1 MSSDYRKKN
10 DDTENDMS
18 GIIIED
24 NDVKVTGRADE
35 DTVQIDAES
44 VDVVLEKP
52 LSEDVP
58 TDADM
63 TPSHT
68 AKLQMEDSEDAFEQ
82 AAKDTDSVSSDE
94 NNSEDTVRRKKRE
107 VHGKKKKVL
116 QRIGWGVALV
126 QVILSVVLMVQ
137 VSALGMIPEKY
148 LVAASIVLLVLA
160 GLTVVSTFFSK
171 TIIPG
176 WIFGALIIIVAI
188 FGCVYLAR
196 TQAVLEEVTVD
207 ENEEVYKVDSIVL
220 AVLADD
226 QAQTMDD
233 AVLYN
238 FGIHKTLDRDNTDTV
253 IAEIEANAGI
263 ELTVTEYDDFSALIS
278 DLKSGAIQA
287 MIYNSAFNDT
297 IEETDENFSDEVRIL
312 DNHSIQTKVN
322 LTASDMNLTKEPF
335 TVYISGIDVYGEIG
349 QTSRSDVNML
359 VTVNPVTKEVLMT
372 TTPRDYY
379 VTLPNVSGDS
389 RDKLTHAGIYGIN
402 CSMDTLSQIYGI
414 RIDYYVRVNFDT
426 LKKVV
431 NALGGVDVYSEYEFT
446 THYKNGGYEI
456 KKGYNHMDGKT
467 ALAFARERYNVPG
480 GDEQRGRDQQA
491 VLKAILEKAM
501 SPSILTGYMGLMDSL
516 SGSFETNMSMNQIAS
531 VVKMQLADGASWD
544 IKSQSVTGTFGNEAC
559 YSTGWQ
565 RLSIMFPDEASVYV
579 ARKKILAVGGVALA
593 EDDPLYRT
601 FDVTDEDVAD
611 TESTSSDTQTV
622 ESEATES
629 TDTSGAAGDTNVS
642 GSTAGNLSDAGM
654 ADDST
659 SGQTADGNQTTTSV
673 PETVVNEDAQLDI
686 DASSGTLAYPSFW
699 TGFWTGMQ
707 TTEE

>member
-1 MSSDYRKKN
+1 MSSDYEKKS
-10 DDTENDMS
+10 DDTEIDMS

-24 NDVKVTGRADE
+24 NDVKVTGRADV
-35 DTVQIDAES
+35 DTN
-44 VDVVLEKP
+44 L
-52 LSEDVP
+52 
-58 TDADM
+58 
-63 TPSHT
+63 SHT
-68 AKLQMEDSEDAFEQ
+68 VKLQEDSSGDVFEQ
-82 AAKDTDSVSSDE
+82 AAKDADSVNEDE
-94 NNSEDTVRRKKRE
+94 NHPEGSVRRKKRE
-107 VHGKKKKVL
+107 VHGKKKKVM
-116 QRIGWGVALV
+116 QWIGWGVALV
-126 QVILSVVLMVQ
+126 QVILSVVLMIQ

-148 LVAASIVLLVLA
+148 LVVAGFALFVLA
-160 GLTVVSTFFSK
+160 GLTVASTFFGK

-176 WIFGALIIIVAI
+176 WIFGVLIIIISI
-188 FGCVYLAR
+188 FGCVYLGR
-196 TQAVLEEVTVD
+196 TQSVLEEVTMD
-207 ENEEVYKVDSIVL
+207 ADEEVYKVDSIVV
-220 AVLADD
+220 AVLQDD

-233 AVLYN
+233 ALLYN
-238 FGIHKTLDRDNTDTV
+238 FGIHKTLDRDNTNTV

-278 DLKSGAIQA
+278 ALKSGAIQA

-335 TVYISGIDVYGEIG
+335 TVYISGIDVYGKIG

-565 RLSIMFPDEASVYV
+565 RLSIMFPDEASIYA
-579 ARKKILAVGGVALA
+579 ARKKILAVGGVALT

-601 FDVTDEDVAD
+601 FDVTDEDAVAD
-611 TESTSSDTQTV
+611 TEGASADAQTT
-622 ESEATES
+622 ESES
-629 TDTSGAAGDTNVS
+629 T
-642 GSTAGNLSDAGM
+642 GSTADNLSDAG
-654 ADDST
+654 T
-659 SGQTADGNQTTTSV
+659 SGQPADGNQTTTSV

-707 TTEE
+707 TTKE

>member
-1 MSSDYRKKN
+1 MSSDYEKKN
-10 DDTENDMS
+10 DDTEIDMS

-24 NDVKVTGRADE
+24 NDVKVTGRADVDTNLSHTVKLQE
-35 DTVQIDAES
+35 DS
-44 VDVVLEKP
+44 
-52 LSEDVP
+52 SEDV
-58 TDADM
+58 
-63 TPSHT
+63 
-68 AKLQMEDSEDAFEQ
+68 FEQ
-82 AAKDTDSVSSDE
+82 AAKDADSVNEDE
-94 NNSEDTVRRKKRE
+94 NHPEGSVRRKKRE
-107 VHGKKKKVL
+107 VHGKKKKVM
-116 QRIGWGVALV
+116 QWIGWGVALV
-126 QVILSVVLMVQ
+126 QVILSVVLMIQ

-148 LVAASIVLLVLA
+148 LVVAGFALFVLA
-160 GLTVVSTFFSK
+160 GLTVASTFFGK

-176 WIFGALIIIVAI
+176 WIFGVLIIIISI
-188 FGCVYLAR
+188 FGCVYLGR
-196 TQAVLEEVTVD
+196 TQSVLEEVTMD
-207 ENEEVYKVDSIVL
+207 ADEEVYKVDSIVV
-220 AVLADD
+220 AVLQDD

-233 AVLYN
+233 ALLYN
-238 FGIHKTLDRDNTDTV
+238 FGIHKTLDRDNTNTV

-263 ELTVTEYDDFSALIS
+263 DLTVTEYDDFSALIS

-335 TVYISGIDVYGEIG
+335 TVYISGIDVYGKIG

-565 RLSIMFPDEASVYV
+565 RLSIMFPDEASIYA
-579 ARKKILAVGGVALA
+579 ARKKILAVGGVALT

-601 FDVTDEDVAD
+601 FDVTDEDAVAD
-611 TESTSSDTQTV
+611 TEGASADAQTT
-622 ESEATES
+622 ESES
-629 TDTSGAAGDTNVS
+629 T
-642 GSTAGNLSDAGM
+642 GSTADNLSDAG
-654 ADDST
+654 T

-707 TTEE
+707 TTKE

>member
-1 MSSDYRKKN
+1 MSSDYKKEN
-10 DDTENDMS
+10 DDTEIDMS

-24 NDVKVTGRADE
+24 NDVKVTGRADV
-35 DTVQIDAES
+35 DTN
-44 VDVVLEKP
+44 L
-52 LSEDVP
+52 
-58 TDADM
+58 
-63 TPSHT
+63 SHT
-68 AKLQMEDSEDAFEQ
+68 VKLQEDSSGDVFEQ
-82 AAKDTDSVSSDE
+82 AAKDADSVNEDE
-94 NNSEDTVRRKKRE
+94 KHPEGSVRRKKRE
-107 VHGKKKKVL
+107 VHGKKKKVM
-116 QRIGWGVALV
+116 QWIGWGVALV
-126 QVILSVVLMVQ
+126 QVILSVVLMIQ

-148 LVAASIVLLVLA
+148 LVAAGFALFVLA
-160 GLTVVSTFFSK
+160 GLTVASTFFGK

-176 WIFGALIIIVAI
+176 WIFGVLIIIISI
-188 FGCVYLAR
+188 FGCVYLGR
-196 TQAVLEEVTVD
+196 TQSVLEEVTMD
-207 ENEEVYKVDSIVL
+207 ADEEVYKVDSIVV
-220 AVLADD
+220 AVLQDD

-233 AVLYN
+233 ALLYN
-238 FGIHKTLDRDNTDTV
+238 FGIHKTLDRDNTNTV

-335 TVYISGIDVYGEIG
+335 TVYISGIDVYGKIG

-565 RLSIMFPDEASVYV
+565 RLSIMFPDEASIYA
-579 ARKKILAVGGVALA
+579 ARKKILAVGGVALT

-601 FDVTDEDVAD
+601 FDVTDEDAVTD
-611 TESTSSDTQTV
+611 TEDASADGQTT
-622 ESEATES
+622 ESES
-629 TDTSGAAGDTNVS
+629 T
-642 GSTAGNLSDAGM
+642 GSTADNLSDAG
-654 ADDST
+654 T

-707 TTEE
+707 TTKE

>member
-1 MSSDYRKKN
+1 M
-10 DDTENDMS
+10 
-18 GIIIED
+18 
-24 NDVKVTGRADE
+24 
-35 DTVQIDAES
+35 
-44 VDVVLEKP
+44 
-52 LSEDVP
+52 
-58 TDADM
+58 DAD
-63 TPSHT
+63 
-68 AKLQMEDSEDAFEQ
+68 
-82 AAKDTDSVSSDE
+82 
-94 NNSEDTVRRKKRE
+94 
-107 VHGKKKKVL
+107 
-116 QRIGWGVALV
+116 
-126 QVILSVVLMVQ
+126 
-137 VSALGMIPEKY
+137 
-148 LVAASIVLLVLA
+148 
-160 GLTVVSTFFSK
+160 
-171 TIIPG
+171 
-176 WIFGALIIIVAI
+176 
-188 FGCVYLAR
+188 
-196 TQAVLEEVTVD
+196 
-207 ENEEVYKVDSIVL
+207 EEVYKVDSIVV
-220 AVLADD
+220 AVLQDD

-233 AVLYN
+233 ALLYN
-238 FGIHKTLDRDNTDTV
+238 FGIHKTLDRDNTNTV

-278 DLKSGAIQA
+278 ALKSGAIQA

-335 TVYISGIDVYGEIG
+335 TVYISGIDVYGKIG

-565 RLSIMFPDEASVYV
+565 RLSIMFPDEASIYA
-579 ARKKILAVGGVALA
+579 ARKKILAVGGVALT

-601 FDVTDEDVAD
+601 FDVTDEDAVAD
-611 TESTSSDTQTV
+611 TEGASADGQTT
-622 ESEATES
+622 ESES
-629 TDTSGAAGDTNVS
+629 T
-642 GSTAGNLSDAGM
+642 GSTADNLSDAG
-654 ADDST
+654 T

-707 TTEE
+707 TTKE

>member
-10 DDTENDMS
+10 DDTEIDMS

-24 NDVKVTGRADE
+24 NDVKVTERV
-35 DTVQIDAES
+35 DTN
-44 VDVVLEKP
+44 L
-52 LSEDVP
+52 
-58 TDADM
+58 
-63 TPSHT
+63 SHT
-68 AKLQMEDSEDAFEQ
+68 AKLQEDSSEDVFEQ
-82 AAKDTDSVSSDE
+82 AAKDADRVNEDE
-94 NNSEDTVRRKKRE
+94 NHPEGNVRRKKRE
-107 VHGKKKKVL
+107 VHGKKRKVM
-116 QRIGWGVALV
+116 QWIGWGVAIV

-137 VSALGMIPEKY
+137 VGALGMIPEKY
-148 LVAASIVLLVLA
+148 LVAAGFALFILA
-160 GLTVVSTFFSK
+160 GLTVASTFFGK

-176 WIFGALIIIVAI
+176 WIFGVLIIIIAI
-188 FGCVYLAR
+188 FGCVYLGR
-196 TQAVLEEVTVD
+196 TQSVLKEVTMDAD
-207 ENEEVYKVDSIVL
+207 EDVYKVDSIVV
-220 AVLADD
+220 AVLQDD

-233 AVLYN
+233 ALLYN
-238 FGIHKTLDRDNTDTV
+238 FGIHKTLDRDNTNTV

-359 VTVNPVTKEVLMT
+359 VTVNPVTKEVMMT

-426 LKKVV
+426 LKKIV

-559 YSTGWQ
+559 FSTGWQ
-565 RLSIMFPDEASVYV
+565 RLSIMFPDEASIYA
-579 ARKKILAVGGVALA
+579 ARKKLLAVGGVALT

-601 FDVTDEDVAD
+601 FDVTDEDAVAD
-611 TESTSSDTQTV
+611 TEGASADGQTT
-622 ESEATES
+622 ESES
-629 TDTSGAAGDTNVS
+629 T
-642 GSTAGNLSDAGM
+642 GSTADNLSDAG
-654 ADDST
+654 T

>member
-1 MSSDYRKKN
+1 MSSDYEKKN
-10 DDTENDMS
+10 DDTEIDMS

-24 NDVKVTGRADE
+24 NDVKVTGRADVDTNLSHTVKLQE
-35 DTVQIDAES
+35 DS
-44 VDVVLEKP
+44 
-52 LSEDVP
+52 SEDV
-58 TDADM
+58 
-63 TPSHT
+63 
-68 AKLQMEDSEDAFEQ
+68 FEQ
-82 AAKDTDSVSSDE
+82 AAKDADSVNEDE
-94 NNSEDTVRRKKRE
+94 KHPEGSVRRKKRE
-107 VHGKKKKVL
+107 VHGKKKKVM
-116 QRIGWGVALV
+116 QWIGWGVALV
-126 QVILSVVLMVQ
+126 QVILSVVLMIQ

-148 LVAASIVLLVLA
+148 LVVAGFALFVLA
-160 GLTVVSTFFSK
+160 GLTVASTFFGK

-176 WIFGALIIIVAI
+176 WIFGVLIIIISI
-188 FGCVYLAR
+188 FGCVYLGR
-196 TQAVLEEVTVD
+196 TQSVLEEVTMD
-207 ENEEVYKVDSIVL
+207 ADEEVYKVDSIVV
-220 AVLADD
+220 AVLQDD

-233 AVLYN
+233 ALLYN
-238 FGIHKTLDRDNTDTV
+238 FGIHKTLDRDNTNTV

-278 DLKSGAIQA
+278 ALKSGAIQA

-335 TVYISGIDVYGEIG
+335 TVYISGIDVYGKIG

-565 RLSIMFPDEASVYV
+565 RLSIMFPDEASIYA
-579 ARKKILAVGGVALA
+579 ARKKILAVGGVALT

-601 FDVTDEDVAD
+601 FDVTDEDAVAD
-611 TESTSSDTQTV
+611 TEGASADAQTT
-622 ESEATES
+622 ESES
-629 TDTSGAAGDTNVS
+629 T
-642 GSTAGNLSDAGM
+642 GSTADNLSDAG
-654 ADDST
+654 T

-707 TTEE
+707 TTKE

>member
-1 MSSDYRKKN
+1 MSSDYEKKN
-10 DDTENDMS
+10 DDTEIDMS

-24 NDVKVTGRADE
+24 NDVKVTGRADVDTNLSHTVKLQE
-35 DTVQIDAES
+35 DS
-44 VDVVLEKP
+44 
-52 LSEDVP
+52 SEDV
-58 TDADM
+58 
-63 TPSHT
+63 
-68 AKLQMEDSEDAFEQ
+68 FEQ
-82 AAKDTDSVSSDE
+82 AAKDADSVNEDE
-94 NNSEDTVRRKKRE
+94 KHPEGSVRRKKRE
-107 VHGKKKKVL
+107 VHGKKKKVM
-116 QRIGWGVALV
+116 QWIGWGVALV
-126 QVILSVVLMVQ
+126 QVILSVVLMIQ

-148 LVAASIVLLVLA
+148 LVVAGFALFVLA
-160 GLTVVSTFFSK
+160 GLTVASTFFGK

-176 WIFGALIIIVAI
+176 WIFGVLIIIISI
-188 FGCVYLAR
+188 FGCVYLGR
-196 TQAVLEEVTVD
+196 TQSVLEEVTMD
-207 ENEEVYKVDSIVL
+207 ADEEVYKVDSIVV
-220 AVLADD
+220 AVLQDD

-233 AVLYN
+233 ALLYN
-238 FGIHKTLDRDNTDTV
+238 FGIHKTLDRDNTNTV

-278 DLKSGAIQA
+278 ALKSGAIQA

-335 TVYISGIDVYGEIG
+335 TVYISGIDVYGKIG
-349 QTSRSDVNML
+349 QTIRSDVYML

-565 RLSIMFPDEASVYV
+565 RLSIMFPDEASIYA
-579 ARKKILAVGGVALA
+579 ARKKILAVGGVALT

-601 FDVTDEDVAD
+601 FDVTDEDAVAD
-611 TESTSSDTQTV
+611 TEGASADAQTT
-622 ESEATES
+622 ESES
-629 TDTSGAAGDTNVS
+629 T
-642 GSTAGNLSDAGM
+642 GSTADNLSDAG
-654 ADDST
+654 T

-707 TTEE
+707 TTKE

>member
-1 MSSDYRKKN
+1 
-10 DDTENDMS
+10 MS

-24 NDVKVTGRADE
+24 NDVKVTGRADV
-35 DTVQIDAES
+35 DTN
-44 VDVVLEKP
+44 L
-52 LSEDVP
+52 
-58 TDADM
+58 
-63 TPSHT
+63 SHT
-68 AKLQMEDSEDAFEQ
+68 VKLQEDSSGDVFEQ
-82 AAKDTDSVSSDE
+82 AAKDADSVNEDE
-94 NNSEDTVRRKKRE
+94 NHPEGSVRRKKRE
-107 VHGKKKKVL
+107 VHGKKKKVM
-116 QRIGWGVALV
+116 QWIGWGVALV
-126 QVILSVVLMVQ
+126 QVILSVVLMIQ

-148 LVAASIVLLVLA
+148 LVVAGFALFVLA
-160 GLTVVSTFFSK
+160 GLTVASTFFGK

-176 WIFGALIIIVAI
+176 WILGVLIIIISI
-188 FGCVYLAR
+188 FGCVYLGR
-196 TQAVLEEVTVD
+196 TQSVLEEVTMD
-207 ENEEVYKVDSIVL
+207 ADEEVYKVDSIVV
-220 AVLADD
+220 AVLQDD

-233 AVLYN
+233 ALLYN
-238 FGIHKTLDRDNTDTV
+238 FGIHKTLDRDNTNTV

-278 DLKSGAIQA
+278 ALKSGAIQA

-335 TVYISGIDVYGEIG
+335 TVYISGIDVYGKIG

-565 RLSIMFPDEASVYV
+565 RLSIMFPDEASIYA
-579 ARKKILAVGGVALA
+579 ARKKILAVGGVALT

-601 FDVTDEDVAD
+601 FDVTDEDAVAD
-611 TESTSSDTQTV
+611 TEGASADAQTT
-622 ESEATES
+622 ESES
-629 TDTSGAAGDTNVS
+629 T
-642 GSTAGNLSDAGM
+642 GSTADNLSDAG
-654 ADDST
+654 T

-707 TTEE
+707 TTKE

>member
-1 MSSDYRKKN
+1 MSSDYEKKN
-10 DDTENDMS
+10 DDTEIDMS

-24 NDVKVTGRADE
+24 NDVKVTERV
-35 DTVQIDAES
+35 DTN
-44 VDVVLEKP
+44 L
-52 LSEDVP
+52 
-58 TDADM
+58 
-63 TPSHT
+63 SHT
-68 AKLQMEDSEDAFEQ
+68 AKLQEDSSEDVFEQ
-82 AAKDTDSVSSDE
+82 AAKDADSVNEDE
-94 NNSEDTVRRKKRE
+94 KHPEGSVRRKKRE
-107 VHGKKKKVL
+107 VHGKKKKVM
-116 QRIGWGVALV
+116 QWIGWGVALV
-126 QVILSVVLMVQ
+126 QVILSVVLMIQ

-148 LVAASIVLLVLA
+148 LVAAGFALFVLA
-160 GLTVVSTFFSK
+160 GLTVASTFFGK

-176 WIFGALIIIVAI
+176 WIFGVLIIIISI
-188 FGCVYLAR
+188 FGCVYLGR
-196 TQAVLEEVTVD
+196 TQSVLKEVTMDAD
-207 ENEEVYKVDSIVL
+207 EDVYKVDSIVV
-220 AVLADD
+220 AVLQDD

-233 AVLYN
+233 ALLYN
-238 FGIHKTLDRDNTDTV
+238 FGILKTLDRDNTNTV

-426 LKKVV
+426 LKKIV

-565 RLSIMFPDEASVYV
+565 RLSIMFPDEASVYA
-579 ARKKILAVGGVALA
+579 ARKKLLAVGGVALT

-601 FDVTDEDVAD
+601 FDVTDEDAVAD
-611 TESTSSDTQTV
+611 TEGASADDQTT
-622 ESEATES
+622 ESES
-629 TDTSGAAGDTNVS
+629 T
-642 GSTAGNLSDAGM
+642 GSTADNLSDAG
-654 ADDST
+654 T
-659 SGQTADGNQTTTSV
+659 SGQIADGNQTTTSV

-707 TTEE
+707 TTKE

>member
-1 MSSDYRKKN
+1 MSSDYEKKN
-10 DDTENDMS
+10 DDTEIDMS

-24 NDVKVTGRADE
+24 NDVKATGRADA
-35 DTVQIDAES
+35 DTVQIDIES
-44 VDVVLEKP
+44 VENASMEP
-52 LSEDVP
+52 LTEDCAATN
-58 TDADM
+58 TD
-63 TPSHT
+63 TNLSHT
-68 AKLQMEDSEDAFEQ
+68 AKLQEDSSEDVFEQ
-82 AAKDTDSVSSDE
+82 IAKDADRVNEDE
-94 NNSEDTVRRKKRE
+94 NHSEGNVRRKKRE
-107 VHGKKKKVL
+107 VHGKKRKVM
-116 QRIGWGVALV
+116 QWIGWGVAIV

-137 VSALGMIPEKY
+137 VGALGMIPEKY
-148 LVAASIVLLVLA
+148 LVAAGFALFILA
-160 GLTVVSTFFSK
+160 GLTVASTFFGK

-176 WIFGALIIIVAI
+176 WIFGVLIIIIAI
-188 FGCVYLAR
+188 FGCVYLGR
-196 TQAVLEEVTVD
+196 TQSVLEEVTMD
-207 ENEEVYKVDSIVL
+207 ADEEVYKVDSIVV
-220 AVLADD
+220 AVLQDD

-233 AVLYN
+233 ALLYN
-238 FGIHKTLDRDNTDTV
+238 FGVHKTLDRDNTNTV

-263 ELTVTEYDDFSALIS
+263 ELTVTEYDDFSALIA

-379 VTLPNVSGDS
+379 VTLPNVSGNS

-565 RLSIMFPDEASVYV
+565 RLSIMFPDEASVYS
-579 ARKKILAVGGVALA
+579 ARKKLLAVGGVALT

-601 FDVTDEDVAD
+601 FDVTDEDAVAD
-611 TESTSSDTQTV
+611 TEGASSDVWTT
-622 ESEATES
+622 ESES
-629 TDTSGAAGDTNVS
+629 T
-642 GSTAGNLSDAGM
+642 GSTADNLSDAG
-654 ADDST
+654 T
-659 SGQTADGNQTTTSV
+659 SGQTADGNKTTTSV
-673 PETVVNEDAQLDI
+673 PETIVNEDAQLDI

>member
-1 MSSDYRKKN
+1 MSSDYKKEN
-10 DDTENDMS
+10 DDTEIDMS

-24 NDVKVTGRADE
+24 NDVKVTGRADV
-35 DTVQIDAES
+35 DTN
-44 VDVVLEKP
+44 L
-52 LSEDVP
+52 
-58 TDADM
+58 
-63 TPSHT
+63 SHT
-68 AKLQMEDSEDAFEQ
+68 VKLQEDSSGDVFEQ
-82 AAKDTDSVSSDE
+82 AAKDADSVNEDE
-94 NNSEDTVRRKKRE
+94 KHLEGSVRRKKRE
-107 VHGKKKKVL
+107 VHGKKKKVM
-116 QRIGWGVALV
+116 QWIGWGVALV
-126 QVILSVVLMVQ
+126 QVILSVVLMIQ

-148 LVAASIVLLVLA
+148 LVVAGFALFVLA
-160 GLTVVSTFFSK
+160 GLTVASTFFGK

-176 WIFGALIIIVAI
+176 WIFGVLIIIISI
-188 FGCVYLAR
+188 FGCVYLGR
-196 TQAVLEEVTVD
+196 TQSVLEEVTMD
-207 ENEEVYKVDSIVL
+207 ADEEVYKVDSIVV
-220 AVLADD
+220 AVLQDD

-233 AVLYN
+233 ALLYN
-238 FGIHKTLDRDNTDTV
+238 FGIHKTLDRDNTNTV

-278 DLKSGAIQA
+278 ALKSGAIQA

-335 TVYISGIDVYGEIG
+335 TVYISGIDVYGKIG

-565 RLSIMFPDEASVYV
+565 RLSIMFPDEASIYA
-579 ARKKILAVGGVALA
+579 ARKKILAVGGVALT

-601 FDVTDEDVAD
+601 FDVTDEDAVAD
-611 TESTSSDTQTV
+611 TEGASADAQTTESESTSS
-622 ESEATES
+622 
-629 TDTSGAAGDTNVS
+629 
-642 GSTAGNLSDAGM
+642 TADNLSDAG
-654 ADDST
+654 T

-707 TTEE
+707 TTKE

>member
-1 MSSDYRKKN
+1 MSSDYKKEN
-10 DDTENDMS
+10 DDTEIDMS

-24 NDVKVTGRADE
+24 NDVKVTGRADVDTNLSHTVKLQE
-35 DTVQIDAES
+35 DS
-44 VDVVLEKP
+44 
-52 LSEDVP
+52 SEDV
-58 TDADM
+58 
-63 TPSHT
+63 
-68 AKLQMEDSEDAFEQ
+68 FEQ
-82 AAKDTDSVSSDE
+82 AAKDADSVNEDE
-94 NNSEDTVRRKKRE
+94 KHPEGSVRRKKRE
-107 VHGKKKKVL
+107 VHGKKKKVM
-116 QRIGWGVALV
+116 QWIGWGVALV
-126 QVILSVVLMVQ
+126 QVILSVVLMIQ

-148 LVAASIVLLVLA
+148 LVVAGFALFVLA
-160 GLTVVSTFFSK
+160 GLTVASTFFGK

-176 WIFGALIIIVAI
+176 WIFGVLIIIISI
-188 FGCVYLAR
+188 FGCVYLGR
-196 TQAVLEEVTVD
+196 TQSVLEEVTMD
-207 ENEEVYKVDSIVL
+207 ADEEVYKVDSIVV
-220 AVLADD
+220 AVLQDD

-233 AVLYN
+233 ALLYN
-238 FGIHKTLDRDNTDTV
+238 FGIHKTLDRDNTNTV

-335 TVYISGIDVYGEIG
+335 TVYISGIDVYGKIG

-565 RLSIMFPDEASVYV
+565 RLSIMFPDEASIYA
-579 ARKKILAVGGVALA
+579 ARKKILAVGGVALT

-601 FDVTDEDVAD
+601 FDVTDEDAVAD
-611 TESTSSDTQTV
+611 TEGASADAQTTESESTSS
-622 ESEATES
+622 
-629 TDTSGAAGDTNVS
+629 
-642 GSTAGNLSDAGM
+642 TADNLSDAG
-654 ADDST
+654 T

-707 TTEE
+707 TTKE

>member
-1 MSSDYRKKN
+1 MSSDYEKKS
-10 DDTENDMS
+10 DDTEIDMS

-24 NDVKVTGRADE
+24 NDVKVTGRADV
-35 DTVQIDAES
+35 DTN
-44 VDVVLEKP
+44 L
-52 LSEDVP
+52 
-58 TDADM
+58 
-63 TPSHT
+63 SHT
-68 AKLQMEDSEDAFEQ
+68 VKLQEDSSGDVFEQ
-82 AAKDTDSVSSDE
+82 AAKDADSVNEDE
-94 NNSEDTVRRKKRE
+94 NHPEGSVRRKKRE
-107 VHGKKKKVL
+107 VHGKKKKVM
-116 QRIGWGVALV
+116 QWIGWGVALV
-126 QVILSVVLMVQ
+126 QVILSVVLMIQ

-148 LVAASIVLLVLA
+148 LVVAGFALFVLA
-160 GLTVVSTFFSK
+160 GLTVASTFFGK

-176 WIFGALIIIVAI
+176 WIFGVLIIIISI
-188 FGCVYLAR
+188 FGCVYLGR
-196 TQAVLEEVTVD
+196 TQSVLEEVTMD
-207 ENEEVYKVDSIVL
+207 ADEEVYKVDSIVV
-220 AVLADD
+220 AVLQDD

-233 AVLYN
+233 ALLYN
-238 FGIHKTLDRDNTDTV
+238 FGIHKTLDRDNTNTV

-278 DLKSGAIQA
+278 ALKSGAIQA

-335 TVYISGIDVYGEIG
+335 TVYISGIDVYGKIG

-565 RLSIMFPDEASVYV
+565 RLSIMFPDEASIYA
-579 ARKKILAVGGVALA
+579 ARKKILAVGGVALT

-601 FDVTDEDVAD
+601 FDVTDEDAVAD
-611 TESTSSDTQTV
+611 TEGASADAQTT
-622 ESEATES
+622 ESES
-629 TDTSGAAGDTNVS
+629 T
-642 GSTAGNLSDAGM
+642 GSTADNLSDAG
-654 ADDST
+654 T

-707 TTEE
+707 TTKE

>member
-1 MSSDYRKKN
+1 MSSDYEKKN
-10 DDTENDMS
+10 DDTEIDMS

-24 NDVKVTGRADE
+24 NDVKVTGRADVDTNLSHTVKLQE
-35 DTVQIDAES
+35 DS
-44 VDVVLEKP
+44 
-52 LSEDVP
+52 SEDV
-58 TDADM
+58 
-63 TPSHT
+63 
-68 AKLQMEDSEDAFEQ
+68 FEQ
-82 AAKDTDSVSSDE
+82 AAKDADSVNEDE
-94 NNSEDTVRRKKRE
+94 NHPEGSVRRKKRE
-107 VHGKKKKVL
+107 VHGKKKKVM
-116 QRIGWGVALV
+116 QWIGWGVALA
-126 QVILSVVLMVQ
+126 QVILSVVLMIQ

-148 LVAASIVLLVLA
+148 LVVAGFALFVLA
-160 GLTVVSTFFSK
+160 GLTVASTFFGK

-176 WIFGALIIIVAI
+176 WIFGVLIIIISI
-188 FGCVYLAR
+188 FGCVYLGR
-196 TQAVLEEVTVD
+196 TQSVLEEVTMD
-207 ENEEVYKVDSIVL
+207 ADEEVYKVDSIVV
-220 AVLADD
+220 AVLQDD

-233 AVLYN
+233 ALLYN
-238 FGIHKTLDRDNTDTV
+238 FGIHKTLDRDNTNTV

-263 ELTVTEYDDFSALIS
+263 DLTVTEYDDFSALIS

-335 TVYISGIDVYGEIG
+335 TVYISGIDVYGKIG

-565 RLSIMFPDEASVYV
+565 RLSIMFPDEASIYA
-579 ARKKILAVGGVALA
+579 ARKKILAVGGVALT

-601 FDVTDEDVAD
+601 FDVTDEDAVAD
-611 TESTSSDTQTV
+611 TEGASADAQTT
-622 ESEATES
+622 ESES
-629 TDTSGAAGDTNVS
+629 T
-642 GSTAGNLSDAGM
+642 GSTADNLSDAG
-654 ADDST
+654 T

-707 TTEE
+707 TTKE

>member
-1 MSSDYRKKN
+1 MSSDYKKEN
-10 DDTENDMS
+10 DDTEIDMS

-24 NDVKVTGRADE
+24 NDVKVTGRADVDTNLSHTVKLQE
-35 DTVQIDAES
+35 DS
-44 VDVVLEKP
+44 
-52 LSEDVP
+52 SEDV
-58 TDADM
+58 
-63 TPSHT
+63 
-68 AKLQMEDSEDAFEQ
+68 FEQ
-82 AAKDTDSVSSDE
+82 AAKDADSVNEDE
-94 NNSEDTVRRKKRE
+94 KHPEGSVRRKKRE
-107 VHGKKKKVL
+107 VHGKKKKVM
-116 QRIGWGVALV
+116 QWIGWGVALV
-126 QVILSVVLMVQ
+126 QVILSVVLMIQ

-148 LVAASIVLLVLA
+148 LVVAGFALFVLA
-160 GLTVVSTFFSK
+160 GLTVASTFFGK

-176 WIFGALIIIVAI
+176 WIFGVLIIIISI
-188 FGCVYLAR
+188 FGCVYLGR
-196 TQAVLEEVTVD
+196 TQSVLEEVTMD
-207 ENEEVYKVDSIVL
+207 ADEEVYKVDSIVV
-220 AVLADD
+220 AVLQDD

-233 AVLYN
+233 ALLYN
-238 FGIHKTLDRDNTDTV
+238 FGIHKTLDRDNTNTV

-263 ELTVTEYDDFSALIS
+263 DLTVTEYDDFSALIS
-278 DLKSGAIQA
+278 DLKSGTIQA

-335 TVYISGIDVYGEIG
+335 TVYISGIDVYGKIG

-565 RLSIMFPDEASVYV
+565 RLSIMFPDEASIYA
-579 ARKKILAVGGVALA
+579 ARKKILAVGGVALT

-601 FDVTDEDVAD
+601 FDVTDEDAVAD
-611 TESTSSDTQTV
+611 TEGASADGQTT
-622 ESEATES
+622 ESES
-629 TDTSGAAGDTNVS
+629 T
-642 GSTAGNLSDAGM
+642 GSTADNLSDAG
-654 ADDST
+654 T

-707 TTEE
+707 TTKE

>member
-1 MSSDYRKKN
+1 MSSDYEKKN
-10 DDTENDMS
+10 EETEIDTS
-18 GIIIED
+18 GIDFTI
-24 NDVKVTGRADE
+24 NK
-35 DTVQIDAES
+35 Q
-44 VDVVLEKP
+44 
-52 LSEDVP
+52 
-58 TDADM
+58 
-63 TPSHT
+63 
-68 AKLQMEDSEDAFEQ
+68 EDALKTE
-82 AAKDTDSVSSDE
+82 
-94 NNSEDTVRRKKRE
+94 TVNTSPNKGRRKKRE
-107 VHGKKKKVL
+107 IHDQKKKLFQK
-116 QRIGWGVALV
+116 IGWGVAAV
-126 QVILSVVLMVQ
+126 QIILSVILMVQ
-137 VSALGMIPEKY
+137 VSSLGMLPEKY
-148 LVAASIVLLVLA
+148 LIAAGAVLFIFA
-160 GLTVVSTFFSK
+160 GLTVASTFFGK
-171 TIIPG
+171 TMIPG
-176 WIFGALIIIVAI
+176 WIFGALIIIVSI
-188 FGCVYLAR
+188 VGCVYLGR
-196 TQAVLEEVTVD
+196 TQAVLEEVTVNED
-207 ENEEVYKVDSIVL
+207 EEVYKVDSIVV

-233 AVLYN
+233 ALLYN
-238 FGIHKTLDRDNTDTV
+238 FGIHKTLDRDNTNTV
-253 IAEIEANAGI
+253 ISEIESEAGI
-263 ELTVTEYDDFSALIS
+263 ELSVTEYDDFSTLIE
-278 DLKSGAIQA
+278 DLKSGAVQG

-297 IEETDENFSDEVRIL
+297 IEETDKNFSDEVRIL

-335 TVYISGIDVYGEIG
+335 TVYISGIDVYGDIG

-379 VTLPNVSGDS
+379 VLLPNVSGDS

-402 CSMDTLSQIYGI
+402 CSMDTLSQLYGI

-456 KKGYNHMDGKT
+456 KKGYNYMDGKT

-544 IKSQSVTGTFGNEAC
+544 IKSQSVTGTTSSEVC

-565 RLSIMFPDEASVYV
+565 RLSVMFSDEASVYA
-579 ARKKILAVGGVALA
+579 ARKKILEVGGTALT
-593 EDDPLYRT
+593 ESDPLYRT
-601 FDVTDEDVAD
+601 FDVADEETAENVDAGTTDATGALAD
-611 TESTSSDTQTV
+611 ANTASQNPSDASTESAGVD
-622 ESEATES
+622 EAALAE
-629 TDTSGAAGDTNVS
+629 N
-642 GSTAGNLSDAGM
+642 
-654 ADDST
+654 
-659 SGQTADGNQTTTSV
+659 NQMPEETIT
-673 PETVVNEDAQLDI
+673 PETVVNENAQLDI
-686 DASSGTLAYPSFW
+686 EANSGTLAHRSFW
-699 TGFWTGMQ
+699 TDFWTGMQ

>member
-1 MSSDYRKKN
+1 MSSDYGKKN
-10 DDTENDMS
+10 DDTEIDMS
-18 GIIIED
+18 GIIIGNHDTE
-24 NDVKVTGRADE
+24 NAGRADM
-35 DTVQIDAES
+35 DTVQIDTES
-44 VDVVLEKP
+44 ID
-52 LSEDVP
+52 LSAQTGQNLKSEVHEQNVNQSASGDHAFKQNDDIPKTNHGIRNAIPED
-58 TDADM
+58 
-63 TPSHT
+63 
-68 AKLQMEDSEDAFEQ
+68 DAFGGNSTEN
-82 AAKDTDSVSSDE
+82 AEPNAK
-94 NNSEDTVRRKKRE
+94 RRKKRE
-107 VHGKKKKVL
+107 VRTKKQKIF

-126 QVILSVVLMVQ
+126 QIILSVILMVQ
-137 VSALGMIPEKY
+137 VSALGMVPEKY
-148 LVAASIVLLVLA
+148 LVAAGCVLLVFA
-160 GLTVVSTFFSK
+160 GLTVAFTFFGK
-171 TIIPG
+171 TVIPG
-176 WIFGALIIIVAI
+176 WIFGALIIAISI
-188 FGCVYLAR
+188 FGCVYLGR
-196 TQAVLEEVTVD
+196 TQAVLEEVTMD
-207 ENEEVYKVDSIVL
+207 EDEEVYKVDSIVV

-233 AVLYN
+233 ALLYN
-238 FGIHKTLDRDNTDTV
+238 FGIHKTLDRDNTNTV
-253 IAEIEANAGI
+253 ISEIESEAGI
-263 ELTVTEYDDFSALIS
+263 ELTVTEYDDFSAMIE
-278 DLKSGAIQA
+278 DLKSGTIQG
-287 MIYNSAFNDT
+287 MIYNSAYDDT
-297 IEETDENFSDEVRIL
+297 IEETEKNFTDEVRVL

-349 QTSRSDVNML
+349 QTSRSDVNLL

-379 VTLPNVSGDS
+379 VLLPNVSGDS

-402 CSMDTLSQIYGI
+402 CSMDTLSQVYGI

-516 SGSFETNMSMNQIAS
+516 SGSFETNMGMNQIAS
-531 VVKMQLADGASWD
+531 IVKMQLADGASWD
-544 IKSQSVTGTFGNEAC
+544 IKSQSVGGTFSDEAC

-565 RLSIMFPDEASVYV
+565 KLSIMFPDEASVYA
-579 ARKKILAVGGVALA
+579 ARKKILAVGGVALT

-601 FDVTDEDVAD
+601 FDVTDEDIAAD
-611 TESTSSDTQTV
+611 TEAASENAQTT
-622 ESEATES
+622 ESE
-629 TDTSGAAGDTNVS
+629 TS
-642 GSTAGNLSDAGM
+642 
-654 ADDST
+654 DS
-659 SGQTADGNQTTTSV
+659 NQTTASV

-686 DASSGTLAYPSFW
+686 DASSGTLAHSSFW